1 MPETSILPRLFKGVA
16 ARRWLIV
23 SMGVAFLVATG
34 ELLIW
39 QFDANR
45 RAETEKELLSQLVD
59 ARALMEAE
67 ISEGLY
73 ITIGLGSFIKSQNG
87 EPDYGEIERWMAA
100 LFRQARH
107 LRNIGI
113 APGNRITAVFPKEG
127 NHEVIGLDYR
137 DLPDQ
142 WDDVKAAMRTGEAR
156 LVGPL
161 DLVQGGRGLIYR
173 RPVFVEGEYWG
184 MISTVMKFG
193 SVMAVIERFME
204 TRSGAYELVQLTS
217 EGEETIAGQSDAGQT
232 GVSQSLAITLPGE
245 LRWRMIMR
253 QQLETSSLWMARGVL
268 WGLSLILGAAGWHWW
283 RSSQLARELQARSVE
298 EQTEFI
304 HTVSH
309 ELRTP
314 LTSIR
319 GAVGLLEKH
328 YSEDPNAERLFSLA
342 SRNLVR
348 LQSLVDDVLD
358 IVRLDAS
365 RMNLRLDAEPLAEL
379 VQQAVENNEH
389 LAGQRELAL
398 HPEIA
403 SDAADASVRVD
414 RQRFLQIM
422 DNLLS
427 NAIKFSDPGQVIRI
441 CIQRQGEWAQVL
453 VIDEGTGIPAS
464 FRGRIFDRFVRADSS
479 DKRRNQ
485 SGTGLGL
492 SLVRELVVAMEGDIR
507 IESEEGEGTT
517 VTLSFLTWPRDS
529 KNAPPREKGPSG
541 SSAG

>member
-1 MPETSILPRLFKGVA
+1 MPVTSIFPRLFKGPA

-23 SMGVAFLVATG
+23 SMGVALLVAVG

-39 QFDANR
+39 QFDANH

-73 ITIGLGSFIKSQNG
+73 ITTGLASFIQSQNG
-87 EPDYGEIERWMAA
+87 QPDYGEIESWMAA
-100 LFRQARH
+100 LFGQTRH

-113 APGNRITAVFPKEG
+113 APDNRITAVFPKKG
-127 NHEVIGLDYR
+127 NQDVVGVAYR

-142 WDDVKAAMRTGEAR
+142 WDSVETAMRTGEAK
-156 LVGPL
+156 LVGPV

-173 RPVFVEGEYWG
+173 RPVFVDDEYWG
-184 MISTVMKFG
+184 MISTVMKFD
-193 SVMAVIERFME
+193 SVIAVIERFME
-204 TRSGAYELVQLTS
+204 THSGAYELVRLTS
-217 EGEETIAGQSDAGQT
+217 EGNETIAGQLEVGKPA
-232 GVSQSLAITLPGE
+232 VNQSLEVTLPGD

-253 QQLETSSLWMARGVL
+253 ERLDASSLWIARGAL
-268 WGLSLILGAAGWHWW
+268 WGLSLIFGVAGWHWW
-283 RSSQLARELQARSVE
+283 RSSQMARELQARSVAE
-298 EQTEFI
+298 RTEFI

-319 GAVGLLEKH
+319 GAVGLLEKQ
-328 YSEDPNAERLFSLA
+328 YSEDPKAASLFDLA
-342 SRNLVR
+342 NRNLIR
-348 LQSLVDDVLD
+348 IQSLVDDVLD
-358 IVRLDAS
+358 IVRLDAA
-365 RMNLRLDAEPLAEL
+365 RMDLNPELEQLSDL

-389 LAGQRELAL
+389 LAGQHELVL
-398 HPEIA
+398 RCEIDR
-403 SDAADASVRVD
+403 DAADVNVRVD

-427 NAIKFSDPGQVIRI
+427 NAIKFSDPGQVIRVG
-441 CIQRQGEWAQVL
+441 IQRRWDWAQVL

-464 FRGRIFDRFVRADSS
+464 FRDQIFDRFARADSS

-492 SLVRELVVAMEGDIR
+492 SLVRELVFAMEGDIAV
-507 IESEEGEGTT
+507 ESEQGQGTT
-517 VTLSFLTWPRDS
+517 VRVRLPL
-529 KNAPPREKGPSG
+529 
-541 SSAG
+541 AGT